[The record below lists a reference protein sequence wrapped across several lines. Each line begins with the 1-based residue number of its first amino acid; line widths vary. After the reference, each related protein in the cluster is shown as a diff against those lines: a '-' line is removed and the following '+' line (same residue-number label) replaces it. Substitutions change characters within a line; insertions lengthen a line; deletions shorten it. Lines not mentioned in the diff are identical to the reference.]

1 MGTDIYG
8 GVEFH
13 HPYAGTEDYDGEPW
27 VTAMDLWPLYDETD
41 YTAFGLLFGVR
52 NCAGFPPLAPGRG
65 LPVDLS
71 NAMRSHL
78 ASWVAR
84 GELDG
89 ASWVSWREL
98 ASIDPATRPEYFV
111 GRVAWHEKSRPWM
124 LHRRLVSHQW
134 PSEVLSVVGV
144 PPVEAGSGS
153 EPVEWTTGD
162 LVCAYEPLTAGA
174 VLGSETHWTH
184 VFAVMKA
191 LAGRFGD
198 DGVRL
203 VVAFD

>member
-8 GVEFH
+8 GIEFR

-52 NCAGFPPLAPGRG
+52 NYAGFPPLAPGRG

-71 NAMRSHL
+71 SSMRSEL
-78 ASWVAR
+78 SSWVAR

-89 ASWVSWREL
+89 ASWVSWGEL
-98 ASIDPATRPEYFV
+98 ASIDPETRPEHFV
-111 GRVAWHEKSRPWM
+111 GRVAWHEQSRPST
-124 LHRRLVSHQW
+124 LHRQLVSPQW
-134 PSEVLSVVGV
+134 PTEVLSVVGE
-144 PPVEAGSGS
+144 PPVDSRSNSG
-153 EPVEWTTGD
+153 PVAWTNGD
-162 LVCAYEPLTAGA
+162 LVCTYEPLTAGT
-174 VLGSETHWTH
+174 VLGSETHWPH

-191 LAGRFGD
+191 LADRFGD
-198 DGVRL
+198 DRVRL

>member
-8 GVEFH
+8 GIEFR
-13 HPYAGTEDYDGEPW
+13 HPYAGTDDYSGEPW

-52 NCAGFPPLAPGRG
+52 NYVGFPPLAPGRG
-65 LPVDLS
+65 LPDDLS
-71 NAMRSHL
+71 SGMRSQL
-78 ASWVAR
+78 GSWVER
-84 GELDG
+84 GEMDG
-89 ASWVSWREL
+89 ASWVSWGEL
-98 ASIDPATRPEYFV
+98 ASLDPATGPEHFV
-111 GRVAWHEKSRPWM
+111 GRVTWYQKSLPST
-124 LHRRLVSHQW
+124 LHRQAVSHRW
-134 PSEVLSVVGV
+134 SSDFLSVVGE
-144 PPVEAGSGS
+144 PPLDFRNAS
-153 EPVEWTTGD
+153 ERVEWTTGD
-162 LVCAYEPLTAGA
+162 LVCVYEPLTAGA
-174 VLGSETHWTH
+174 VLGAETHWQH